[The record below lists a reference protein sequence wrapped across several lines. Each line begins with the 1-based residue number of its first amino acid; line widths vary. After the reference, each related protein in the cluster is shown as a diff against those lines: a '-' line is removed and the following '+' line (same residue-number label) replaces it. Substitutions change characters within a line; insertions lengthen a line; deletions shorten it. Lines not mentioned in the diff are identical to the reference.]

1 MNHGSKFG
9 ILAGVITLSALA
21 ASPAT
26 ASPENQDAAR
36 SALSADASGANAPE
50 GYFIPGPDT
59 IVKRD
64 SSPQPAPADSGIS
77 AKGTTYKV
85 TAGASSE
92 SCGTTKI
99 QKTSGAGKTTLVLTV
114 EESVEAEVSTEVKVD
129 AEVVSAGVGFSTTR
143 KYGVSDQTRYEVP
156 KGKHGTIEAYPLYDN
171 YPIKIYKN
179 GKKAGAGTVLK
190 PVGVCFNQWS
200 E

>member
-1 MNHGSKFG
+1 MSVG
-9 ILAGVITLSALA
+9 T
-21 ASPAT
+21 
-26 ASPENQDAAR
+26 
-36 SALSADASGANAPE
+36 SGDDAPE
-50 GYFIPGPDT
+50 GYFTPGPDT
-59 IVKRD
+59 IVKRNAA
-64 SSPQPAPADSGIS
+64 PQPAPADSGIS
-77 AKGTTYKV
+77 TRGTTYKV

-114 EESVEAEVSTEVKVD
+114 EESVETEVSTEIKVD

-171 YPIKIYKN
+171 YPIKIYKD
-179 GKKAGAGTVLK
+179 GKKAGSGTVLK